1 MLSISLLVV
10 LVSGQ
15 KGASESKE
23 GKKPL
28 TEQQLQRLKN
38 RKTLES
44 CLTLVRSL
52 YSREEV

>member
-1 MLSISLLVV
+1 M

-15 KGASESKE
+15 KGATEAKE
-23 GKKPL
+23 GKKVL
-28 TEQQLQRLKN
+28 TEQQQQRLKN

-52 YSREEV
+52 YAREEV